1 TSSRPP
7 TGSST
12 WDPRAAPAAGAWWPR
27 ARRSRSQPIPRA
39 IPAAI
44 SRARSRATA
53 RPNAWRGAPPPSG
66 TTPARGSRPRPL
78 SGHRAALPCAPD
90 ARRPHA
96 GHATCARQRMPR
108 PDAASIGRRVH
119 VRRRPHAGAAGL
131 SEERV
136 GPVTDP
142 AGSRDAITGA
152 SDPAGVPRGGGARG
166 LRWHA
171 VRSGRGRRGIAPRPR
186 PSRRDGRRHPG
197 RLGRRPPARLLVLA
211 CDASPRVRA
220 SHRVRWRPGRD
231 APRGPRPARVRP
243 APDAGAARGARA
255 VDDPDRWRAVLVAD
269 RLRRGRRRAH
279 EERQRARA
287 PARGGSRAAPRERG
301 GDPFAL
307 GPGDRGE
314 DGPDTGSHQPP
325 CGQARAGRRL
335 PRPVRRVLRDRA
347 CAHGARRAGTRAGRL
362 PGLAARATQAR
373 PVAGA
378 SRGTR
383 RRAAVPRDRLRRV
396 PHDPWHGR
404 RRQPGP
410 RPHALRQSH
419 HRRGGPLSDEHR
431 DHRGL
436 GRRRAGAQTGQPHA
450 LFRTGARRGRPARDR
465 RLPGEPRM
473 TRPTVE
479 PGLRSEP
486 ARDEGASQLQQ
497 AWAVPRGIRYWTE
510 VNNTQIVVWYAA
522 TAFFFF
528 LFAGVLALLMRTQLA
543 VPGNELLEPGTYN
556 QF

>member
-1 TSSRPP
+1 
-7 TGSST
+7 
-12 WDPRAAPAAGAWWPR
+12 
-27 ARRSRSQPIPRA
+27 
-39 IPAAI
+39 
-44 SRARSRATA
+44 
-53 RPNAWRGAPPPSG
+53 
-66 TTPARGSRPRPL
+66 
-78 SGHRAALPCAPD
+78 
-90 ARRPHA
+90 
-96 GHATCARQRMPR
+96 
-108 PDAASIGRRVH
+108 
-119 VRRRPHAGAAGL
+119 
-131 SEERV
+131 
-136 GPVTDP
+136 
-142 AGSRDAITGA
+142 
-152 SDPAGVPRGGGARG
+152 
-166 LRWHA
+166 
-171 VRSGRGRRGIAPRPR
+171 
-186 PSRRDGRRHPG
+186 
-197 RLGRRPPARLLVLA
+197 
-211 CDASPRVRA
+211 
-220 SHRVRWRPGRD
+220 
-231 APRGPRPARVRP
+231 
-243 APDAGAARGARA
+243 
-255 VDDPDRWRAVLVAD
+255 
-269 RLRRGRRRAH
+269 
-279 EERQRARA
+279 
-287 PARGGSRAAPRERG
+287 
-301 GDPFAL
+301 
-307 GPGDRGE
+307 
-314 DGPDTGSHQPP
+314 PP

-396 PHDPWHGR
+396 PHAPWHGR

-419 HRRGGPLSDEHR
+419 HRRGGPLSDEHP

-450 LFRTGARRGRPARDR
+450 RFRTGARRGRRARDR

-510 VNNTQIVVWYAA
+510 VNNTQIGVWYAA

-556 QF
+556 QFMTMHGSAMMFLFAVPILEAVAIILLPDMLGARDLPFPRLSAFGFWSFLFGGLFVAGSVLFG